1 MPFILTI
8 LMGFI
13 ISLNVQAQQETI
25 HGQIFD
31 NHFWQNPA
39 AAGTT
44 DYHKIRMNYRMQ
56 WAQMT
61 GAPHTATLSYDAA
74 FKRVGLGAVI
84 QYDRIASFQ
93 RVSTNFAYA
102 YHIPLQKD
110 LKLSIG
116 LGLKYFNIRLSNIDD
131 LGLVNGSD
139 IAVIN
144 GQQGSHAFDAGA
156 GAYLYNKQFFAGISV
171 INLIEWQLNFG
182 QSNRNKQ
189 AKLYRQYQ
197 AMGGYR
203 FDLGKLSLSPSAYF
217 RWVQGLPPQFDIN
230 LKLGLLDEQIF
241 TGFSYRTTS
250 DFMLFLA
257 FKINKLVHLAYSFE
271 FSTSSLQGF
280 HSGTHEVTIGVDL
293 VSKKKNLVSSQVK
306 N

>member
-1 MPFILTI
+1 MQFILSI
-8 LMGFI
+8 LIGLWLV
-13 ISLNVQAQQETI
+13 SSVQAQQETL
-25 HGQIFD
+25 HGQLFD

-39 AAGTT
+39 AAGGSE
-44 DYHKIRMNYRMQ
+44 YHKIRMNYRMQ

-74 FKRVGLGAVI
+74 YKRVGFGALL

-93 RVSTNFAYA
+93 RVSANVAYA
-102 YHIPLQKD
+102 YHIPLQQD

-116 LGLKYFNIRLSNIDD
+116 LGLKYFNIRLSNTDD
-131 LGLVNGSD
+131 LGLVNVSD

-144 GQQGSHAFDAGA
+144 GQQGSNAFDAGA

-171 INLIEWQLNFG
+171 INLLEWRLNFG
-182 QSNRNKQ
+182 QIDRDKQ

-197 AMGGYR
+197 AMAGYR

-217 RWVQGLPPQFDIN
+217 RWVQSAVPQFDIN
-230 LKLGLLDEQIF
+230 VKFGMLEEQIF
-241 TGFSYRTTS
+241 AGFSYRTTS
-250 DFMLFLA
+250 DFMLFLG
-257 FKINKLVHLAYSFE
+257 FKIDKLVHLGYSFE

-293 VSKKKNLVSSQVK
+293 LNKNLSNNTKTVID
-306 N
+306 